1 MPPMGATES
10 DTPWEVGLRMVRMR
24 VQIILRII
32 LKLANIVRIA
42 ISMNRIF
49 LRIVCM
55 AMLSVNR
62 IIRIAV
68 IVVKIIIGLSRIVIK
83 ISNICVIKH

>member
-1 MPPMGATES
+1 MRATES

-42 ISMNRIF
+42 IRMNRIF

-83 ISNICVIKH
+83 ISNICVIKR